1 MKRIVQIVMFALVLC
16 GLTVSFAHPRDV
28 QGSRIADAIYT
39 PQSPRAPPI
48 LA

>member
-1 MKRIVQIVMFALVLC
+1 VLALPP
-16 GLTVSFAHPRDV
+16 LTVSFAHPRDV
-28 QGSRIADAIYT
+28 QRSRIADAIYT